1 MKKIIHSLRNK
12 PDHVKT
18 RYVFGFAILATLT
31 VVSIWIMTMRL
42 LKTTDDTIKTESPF
56 KVFGQ
61 IFKGAVSDAQ
71 NNLKPQE
78 SITETTDPDLLP
90 ENPESGTDESLV
102 LPEPV
107 SAQDSQ

>member
-18 RYVFGFAILATLT
+18 RYVFGFAILATLV
-31 VVSIWIMTMRL
+31 VVSVWVMTMRL

-61 IFKGAVSDAQ
+61 IFKGAVSNAQ
-71 NNLKPQE
+71 NATKPQE
-78 SITETTDPDLLP
+78 SVSETTDSDALL
-90 ENPESGTDESLV
+90 ENPEPGIDESLAI
-102 LPEPV
+102 PEPV
-107 SAQDSQ
+107 SDQDSQ